1 MDCCSLYYWTFTV
14 WIYNVGVLYMIITIP
29 FLICYIVCILL
40 VNDAICIH
48 ILTTANFIF
57 NPCMAE
63 DGSKK

>member
-1 MDCCSLYYWTFTV
+1 V

-40 VNDAICIH
+40 VIDAIYIH
-48 ILTTANFIF
+48 ILTTANF